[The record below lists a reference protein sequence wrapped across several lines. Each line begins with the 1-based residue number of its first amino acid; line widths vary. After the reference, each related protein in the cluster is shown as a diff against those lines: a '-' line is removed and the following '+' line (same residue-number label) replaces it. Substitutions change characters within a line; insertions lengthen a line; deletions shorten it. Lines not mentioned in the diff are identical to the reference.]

1 MERTL
6 KDSYTVGVDDVTGC
20 AVIIRNNREILGK
33 LDRELSVKFAQ
44 DIIEWMPRAMRP
56 IEKDAVVS

>member
-20 AVIIRNNREILGK
+20 AVIIRNNREVLGK
-33 LDRELSVKFAQ
+33 LDRDQSVRFSQ
-44 DIIEWMPRAMRP
+44 DIIDWMPPLMRP
-56 IEKDAVVS
+56 VEKNVAIS